1 MRIEGLGASEIPKQ
15 MKIGRFSDYKIL
27 NEDAK
32 RYSNSTQFRNS
43 SEPQRQDIYLRALQ
57 WHCKEVE
64 VHFGHFLTH
73 KVQAPLA
80 NPGKGPRL
88 VEVIKTEEKVSVSLK
103 YD

>member
-1 MRIEGLGASEIPKQ
+1 MARPSQHVSRRAAATPQYYQDQILHGTRLSKSEQPIQ
-15 MKIGRFSDYKIL
+15 T
-27 NEDAK
+27 A
-32 RYSNSTQFRNS
+32 
-43 SEPQRQDIYLRALQ
+43 RQDIYLRALQ